1 MSSKDK
7 MLITGGHPL
16 MGEITVSG
24 GKNTA
29 VAVIPAVLLCDEPCT
44 IENLPDIDDV
54 HALIEILQN
63 WGRKRSMCRADTSP
77 WTRVARRAIAYPF
90 H

>member
-1 MSSKDK
+1 
-7 MLITGGHPL
+7 

-44 IENLPDIDDV
+44 IENLPDEEPPAAVPRRPVMPQLADDEEPAAAEPRPGRDRV
-54 HALIEILQN
+54 LRALRGLH
-63 WGRKRSMCRADTSP
+63 RRL
-77 WTRVARRAIAYPF
+77 ARTGAAAR
-90 H
+90 

>member
-1 MSSKDK
+1 
-7 MLITGGHPL
+7 

-54 HALIEILQN
+54 HATSFQKGLTGFDSGQKWWVSMQCVGDLHFNLSYQN
-63 WGRKRSMCRADTSP
+63 FIWRN
-77 WTRVARRAIAYPF
+77 
-90 H
+90 

>member
-1 MSSKDK
+1 
-7 MLITGGHPL
+7 

-29 VAVIPAVLLCDEPCT
+29 VAVIPATLLCDEPCT

-54 HALIEILQN
+54 HALIEILQML
-63 WGRKRSMCRADTSP
+63 GAKTDYVPGHHLTVDPRGAEGYH
-77 WTRVARRAIAYPF
+77 AG
-90 H
+90 